1 MKEIL
6 EDLRAEQETL
16 AELLLKLTDSQ
27 WDLPSPAQG
36 WTLRDC
42 VSHIA
47 HIDEVA
53 VQILQGDLS
62 PLEEAKRVLMGFN
75 EIGVSRGRS
84 MSVQQILYW
93 WERARREMLERL
105 SECDPKSRIPW
116 FAMPMSPKAFA
127 TARLMETWAHGLDI
141 FETVGEAP
149 RDTDRLRHVALL
161 ACLARPWA
169 YQINGLQ
176 PPSTALRVELILPSG
191 KLWSYGP
198 EDAPEVIRGS
208 ASEFCRVAVRRLHYK
223 DTKLKAQGQE
233 AKRFLEIAQTYA
245 GLPGS
250 GRSPKVGS

>member
-6 EDLRAEQETL
+6 EDLRAEQESL
-16 AELLLKLTDSQ
+16 AGLLLDLSDSQ

-62 PLEEAKRVLMGFN
+62 PLEQATRVLMGFN
-75 EIGVSRGRS
+75 EIGVNRGRS
-84 MSVQQILYW
+84 MSVGQLLDW
-93 WERARREMLERL
+93 WERSRQEMMEKLSRL
-105 SECDPKSRIPW
+105 DPKKRIPW
-116 FAMPMSPKAFA
+116 FAMPMSARAFA

-141 FETVGEAP
+141 FETLGRTP
-149 RDTDRLRHVALL
+149 KDTDRLRHVALL

-169 YQINGLQ
+169 YQVNGLQ
-176 PPSTALRVELILPSG
+176 PPSTTLRVELILPSG
-191 KLWSYGP
+191 RLWIYGP
-198 EDAPEVIRGS
+198 EDATELIRGS
-208 ASEFCRVAVRRLHYK
+208 ASELCRVAVRRLHYK
-223 DTKLKAQGQE
+223 DTSLEAQGDE
-233 AKRFLEIAQTYA
+233 AKRFLEIAQAYA

-250 GRSPKVGS
+250 GRSPKQGP